1 MSFLLRAAI
10 ALLAGIGA
18 GLIGFWIVWSA
29 VWKVVGERPGIGHDS
44 WLLAGIFVP
53 GGCRFGS
60 RFPWCQSRGCNQTG
74 LSDSSVTRSRIVG
87 FSAGSYLL
95 THPGYAV

>member
-29 VWKVVGERPGIGHDS
+29 VWKVVGEHPGIGHDS

-53 GGCRFGS
+53 GVV
-60 RFPWCQSRGCNQTG
+60 
-74 LSDSSVTRSRIVG
+74 SSVLVFRGVSR
-87 FSAGSYLL
+87 
-95 THPGYAV
+95 AVAIKPV